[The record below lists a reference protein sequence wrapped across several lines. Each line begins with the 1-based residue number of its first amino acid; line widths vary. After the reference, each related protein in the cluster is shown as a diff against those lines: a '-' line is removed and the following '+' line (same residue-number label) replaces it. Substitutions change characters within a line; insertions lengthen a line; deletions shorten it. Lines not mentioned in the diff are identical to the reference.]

1 MARGRARD
9 VVGLVVSIAV
19 CFGSAALGSL
29 LTQSSLGDWY
39 AQLRK
44 PAWTPPNWVFGPV
57 WSALY
62 LSMAVAAWLIWRN
75 MGIANARLPLTL
87 FVLQLGLNVLWSAV
101 FFGMRLPG
109 IACLE
114 IAALWLAIAATTA
127 VFWKC
132 NRAAALLMV
141 PYLAWVTFAGSLNAA
156 IWSLNA

>member
-1 MARGRARD
+1 MPRGRARD
-9 VVGLVVSIAV
+9 VVGLAVSIAV
-19 CFGSAALGSL
+19 CFGSAAVGSL
-29 LTQSSLGDWY
+29 LTQPSLGEWY

-75 MGIANARLPLTL
+75 AGTAGARFALTL
-87 FVLQLGLNVLWSAV
+87 FGIQLGLNVAWSGV
-101 FFGMRLPG
+101 FFGLRLPG

-114 IAALWLAIAATTA
+114 IAVLWLAIAATTA
-127 VFWKC
+127 VFWGR
-132 NRAAALLMV
+132 NRTAAMLMV
-141 PYLAWVTFAGSLNAA
+141 PYLAWVTFAGVLNAA

>member
-1 MARGRARD
+1 MPRGRARD
-9 VVGLVVSIAV
+9 VVGLALSIAV

-29 LTQSSLGDWY
+29 LTQPSLGNWY
-39 AQLRK
+39 AQLGK

-62 LSMAVAAWLIWRN
+62 LSMALAAWLIWRN
-75 MGIANARLPLTL
+75 AGISGARLPLTL
-87 FVLQLGLNVLWSAV
+87 FGFQLGLNVLWSAV

-114 IAALWLAIAATTA
+114 IVALWLAITATTA
-127 VFWKC
+127 VFWRR
-132 NRAAALLMV
+132 NRTAAMLMV
-141 PYLAWVTFAGSLNAA
+141 PYLAWVTFAGVLNAA